1 MAFAV
6 MEDPDDPTRRL
17 FLHAK
22 NNLAPPQGLAFRLEQ
37 TLIGDV
43 GKHMFASHVKW
54 EAEPV
59 GMTADTAMAAGGR
72 GENEGKLEAAEEFIK
87 EVLTPGEH
95 VSVNEFNKQAEALGI
110 SKRTLGRARAKLGV
124 KALKGAFAGGWAL
137 YLLQVVR

>member
-1 MAFAV
+1 
-6 MEDPDDPTRRL
+6 MEQ
-17 FLHAK
+17 K
-22 NNLAPPQGLAFRLEQ
+22 
-37 TLIGDV
+37 LIGEV
-43 GKHMFASHVKW
+43 GKRMFASCVNW

-59 GMTADTAMAAGGR
+59 DMTADAALASCGV
-72 GENEGKLEAAEEFIK
+72 GEGEGKLEAAEEFIK